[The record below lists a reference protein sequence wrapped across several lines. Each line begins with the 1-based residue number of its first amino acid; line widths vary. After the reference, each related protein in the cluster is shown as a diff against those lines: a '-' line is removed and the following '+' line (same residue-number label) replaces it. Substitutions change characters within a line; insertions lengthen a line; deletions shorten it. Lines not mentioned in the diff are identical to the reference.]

1 MKKKIFNWLFVLVM
15 LPCMLLVNGCGKD
28 DDKDPEDNKPT
39 IYEVSNNAYIAT
51 SYNVTTDDLTLSLNT
66 KEELMEYHFYTR
78 LVFNDAN
85 GVEYQSWV
93 GDTDTGSWDLE
104 NSIKG
109 TYTKNENSINAI
121 LNGGTAYE
129 ETFNGVVTENS
140 LTITIDDE
148 DAEGTIVYT
157 KITKPSS
164 SSSSVVG
171 KNYILSKYVYYTY
184 NSNNER
190 EVYYQYDTEEEIKE
204 NLVYLYK
211 LSFFENKVLIQFT
224 ALDNWTSSFT
234 LHDYSQSQNNIVI
247 DNWEF
252 ILGTA
257 NGVLNNNTL
266 TFARGNGGEEFIFTI
281 DEEINYISS
290 TGSLKGN
297 TYVTEE
303 YRASILTDGD
313 KHTGMHNKDMLVN
326 FDGNGD
332 YFVNTNEFSTT
343 NFYKKLVFND
353 TTVSIY
359 NWIKDQEMWAI
370 NPSATLNYTI
380 NNGVI
385 ILTGDGTEYMAVLLG
400 RNLYIHQDYGTPTDW
415 DFLTINFKLTSTKN

>member
-1 MKKKIFNWLFVLVM
+1 MKKKMFNWLFVLVM
-15 LPCMLLVNGCGKD
+15 LPCMLFVNGCGKD
-28 DDKDPEDNKPT
+28 DDKDPDDNKPT
-39 IYEVSNNAYIAT
+39 IYEVGNNAYIAT
-51 SYNVTTDDLTLSLNT
+51 SYNVTTDDLKLSLNT
-66 KEELMEYHFYTR
+66 KEELMECHFYTR
-78 LVFNDAN
+78 LVFNDTN

-129 ETFNGVVTENS
+129 ETLNGVVGENT
-140 LTITIDDE
+140 LTLEIDEE

-171 KNYILSKYVYYTY
+171 KNYILSKYVYYTR
-184 NSNNER
+184 NANNER
-190 EVYYQYDTEEEIKE
+190 VVDYQYDTEEEIKE
-204 NLVYLYK
+204 NLFYLYK
-211 LSFFENKVLIQFT
+211 LSFFENKVLST
-224 ALDNWTSSFT
+224 YTPTDTWMYTFT

-247 DNWEF
+247 DNWEL
-252 ILGTA
+252 ILDTG

-266 TFARGNGGEEFIFTI
+266 TFSRGNGGEEFIFTI
-281 DEEINYISS
+281 DEGINYISS

-303 YRASILTDGD
+303 YLAIITEEF
-313 KHTGMHNKDMLVN
+313 KQTGMHNKDMLIN
-326 FDGNGD
+326 FEGNGD
-332 YFVNTNEFSTT
+332 YFVNTNEFSTI
-343 NFYKKLVFND
+343 NFYKKLEFGD

-359 NWIKDQEMWAI
+359 NWIKDQEMWALV
-370 NPSATLNYTI
+370 PSATLNYTI
-380 NNGVI
+380 ENNVI
-385 ILTGDGTEYMAVLLG
+385 KLTGDGTEYMVVLLG
-400 RNLYIHQDYGTPTDW
+400 QNMYIHQDYGTPTDW
-415 DFLTINFKLTSTKN
+415 DYLTINLKLASTRN